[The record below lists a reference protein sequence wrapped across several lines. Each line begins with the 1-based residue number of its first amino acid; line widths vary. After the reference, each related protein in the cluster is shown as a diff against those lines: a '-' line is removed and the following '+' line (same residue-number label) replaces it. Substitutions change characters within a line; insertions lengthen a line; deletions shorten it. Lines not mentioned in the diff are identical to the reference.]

1 MLKMLKNILS
11 ANRERRY
18 RAISVAI
25 RFLRVI
31 QDIETTE
38 LRRYSDKLNELD
50 HVYCDVSKHDYIL
63 TEEECSNCE
72 NALEFLEC
80 AITDLEYAY

>member
-1 MLKMLKNILS
+1 MLKLLKNILA

-18 RAISVAI
+18 RAVSVAI
-25 RFLRVI
+25 RVLRLI
-31 QDIETTE
+31 RDIETVE
-38 LRRYSDKLNELD
+38 LRRCSNKLDELD
-50 HVYCDVSKHDYIL
+50 RAYCDVSKHDYIL